1 MVVIRLQ
8 SIAPIRRQI
17 LVSFE
22 RSMLVRRLLCL
33 ALAAGLA
40 LTGGLAQAR
49 EKAPHLT
56 ILVSL
61 DGFRADYLDR
71 GVTPNLTALADDGAR
86 GAMRP
91 SFPSLTYPNHYTLVT
106 GKRPDRNGVVGNEME
121 DAAIGGPK
129 FTMNGETANDPRWWS
144 QARPLWISAEQQ
156 GKKTAAMFWPGSE
169 TAIDGVRPTHW
180 MKYDIKFPY
189 DQRVDQLLA
198 WMDSADGPPVAF
210 ATLYFDAADTE
221 GHHYGPDSPE
231 LRAALVELDRRI
243 GRLVEGLK
251 ARGRF
256 ENTDIVVVADHGMA
270 PLPAAN
276 RIVLDDL
283 IDVSRIHLVSKGAIT
298 TFSPGPGQKR
308 VVEAAF
314 LRPLPHMT
322 CWRKGQVPARFHYG
336 RNPRI
341 AAIVCLSKTG
351 WYTTTIEAQNEAKK
365 KKPNPWDGQDGGA
378 HGFDPYDPAM
388 RAVFVAH
395 GPSFKP
401 GVVLPPFD
409 NVDVYPLL
417 ARITGVTPEKGDG
430 ALSVVAQAL
439 R

>member
-1 MVVIRLQ
+1 ML
-8 SIAPIRRQI
+8 SEHP
-17 LVSFE
+17 
-22 RSMLVRRLLCL
+22 MLVRRLVSLV
-33 ALAAGLA
+33 LAAGLA
-40 LTGGLAQAR
+40 LAAGVAQAR

-71 GVTPNLTALADDGAR
+71 GVTPNLKALADEGAR

-106 GKRPDRNGVVGNEME
+106 GKRPDRNGVIGNEME

-129 FTMNGETANDPRWWS
+129 FTMNGETANDPRWWN
-144 QARPLWISAEQQ
+144 QAIPFWVSAIKQ
-156 GKKTAAMFWPGSE
+156 GKPAAAMFWPGSE
-169 TAIDGVRPTHW
+169 TVIDGVRPVHW
-180 MKYDIKFPY
+180 VKYDSKFPY
-189 DQRVDQLLA
+189 DARVDQVLA
-198 WMDSADGPPVAF
+198 WMDSADGPPLAF
-210 ATLYFDAADTE
+210 TTLYFDAADTE

-231 LRAALVELDRRI
+231 LRAALVELDRCI
-243 GRLVEGLK
+243 GRLVAGLK

-256 ENTDIVVVADHGMA
+256 ETTDIVIVADHGMA

-283 IDVSRIHLVSKGAIT
+283 IDMSSIRLVNRGAIT
-298 TFSPGPGQKR
+298 TFSPRPGR
-308 VVEAAF
+308 EPAVEAAV

-322 CWRKGQVPARFHYG
+322 CWRKDRVPARFHYG

-341 AAIVCLSKTG
+341 PAIVCLSETG
-351 WYTTTIEAQNEAKK
+351 WYTTTRAAQDEAGKK
-365 KKPNPWDGQDGGA
+365 RSNPWDGKDGGA
-378 HGFDPYDPAM
+378 HGFDPYDPLM

-401 GVVLPPFD
+401 GVVLPLFD

-417 ARITGVTPEKGDG
+417 ARITGVKPEPGDG
-430 ALSVVAQAL
+430 SLKVVSAAL